1 MIPAD
6 IPDRLLVTKTRR
18 KLDPVKQLTQAGYP
32 FNHIGT
38 ELVEIQGKFE
48 IVSKDVALLKSEFK
62 TLQDNIEKKIDKE
75 TSTISEAISGIPEKI
90 DNKMRS
96 TFAEQFGLHFDQRML
111 RVYGGGIT
119 LATLAAGMYKLI
131 VASAPSS
138 VQGYLLIG
146 LAAIFALVTLL
157 LARNPRLPSGK

>member
-111 RVYGGGIT
+111 RVYGGGHHACNLGCWYVQT
-119 LATLAAGMYKLI
+119 NSCLGAFLSPRLF
-131 VASAPSS
+131 VDRPSS
-138 VQGYLLIG
+138 NLRARH
-146 LAAIFALVTLL
+146 LAFSTQSALTL
-157 LARNPRLPSGK
+157 R